1 MTAASFRAMLAPPS
15 PAVRGRIAHLLA
27 IAVLAATA
35 GLLFVQ
41 ARAVLG
47 DPLIAAM
54 LTLMLAIPLTG
65 LLRGS
70 APDRRRS

>member
-1 MTAASFRAMLAPPS
+1 MTAASLRALLAPPS

-27 IAVLAATA
+27 IGVLATTA
-35 GLLFVQ
+35 GLFFVQ

-47 DPLIAAM
+47 DALIAAM

-65 LLRGS
+65 LLRGTV
-70 APDRRRS
+70 PDRRRS